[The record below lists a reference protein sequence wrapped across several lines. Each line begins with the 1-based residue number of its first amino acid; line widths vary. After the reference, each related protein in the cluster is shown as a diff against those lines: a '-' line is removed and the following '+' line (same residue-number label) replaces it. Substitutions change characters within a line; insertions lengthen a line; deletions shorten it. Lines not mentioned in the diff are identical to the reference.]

1 MIQVTRCDWCGAQQK
16 CAPQGGQM
24 VCERCCPALH
34 AEVKAELSAAHQAAF
49 RAARAEAERRQAV
62 ADARWTENVL
72 PPEDSGSNPLPFSMF
87 QVEIEDLFDPAARI
101 VREHFAK
108 VERMRAAQAPQPV
121 QNKRKAA

>member
-1 MIQVTRCDWCGAQQK
+1 MIQVTRCDWCGVQQK

-34 AEVKAELSAAHQAAF
+34 AEVKAEMSAAQQEAF

-62 ADARWTENVL
+62 ADARWTDHVL
-72 PPEDSGSNPLPFSMF
+72 PPEDSGSDPLPFSTF
-87 QVEIEDLFDPAARI
+87 QVEIEDLFDPAARV

-108 VERMRAAQAPQPV
+108 VERMRAAQALQPQS
-121 QNKRKAA
+121 KRKAA